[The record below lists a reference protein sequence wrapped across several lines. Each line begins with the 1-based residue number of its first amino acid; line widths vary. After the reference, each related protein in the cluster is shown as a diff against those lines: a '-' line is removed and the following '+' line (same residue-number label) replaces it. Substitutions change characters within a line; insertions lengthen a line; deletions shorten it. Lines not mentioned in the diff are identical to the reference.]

1 MRNQK
6 HPQEK
11 EDRQVVNQLLSAK
24 EVGDFEL
31 TELGRLLIR
40 YQNFPGAR
48 EIQQDLQKLLQNW
61 QLNQEE
67 LFSKTRKIHACG
79 SLRAGNIDQ
88 EQQDWS

>member
-31 TELGRLLIR
+31 AELGRLLIR

-48 EIQQDLQKLLQNW
+48 EIQQDLQRLLQNW

-67 LFSKTRKIHACG
+67 LFSKTRKIHASG

>member
-11 EDRQVVNQLLSAK
+11 EDRQVVNQLLAAK
-24 EVGDFEL
+24 QVGDFEL

-61 QLNQEE
+61 QLTQEE
-67 LFSKTRKIHACG
+67 LFFKTRKIHHSG
-79 SLRAGNIDQ
+79 SLRAGSIDQ